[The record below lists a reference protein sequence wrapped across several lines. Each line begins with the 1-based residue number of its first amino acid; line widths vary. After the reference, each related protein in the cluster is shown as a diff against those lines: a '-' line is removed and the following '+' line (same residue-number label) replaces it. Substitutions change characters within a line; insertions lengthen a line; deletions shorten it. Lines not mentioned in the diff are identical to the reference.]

1 MVDSG
6 GFETDGL
13 LWLGCLLL
21 ERLGRK
27 PGGVGGGPV
36 EAERLGGGRLNLFQS
51 LHIFSAAVEQV
62 GREGLAGSDTP
73 ASLQSFFPLGRLS
86 TIGPKHL
93 PPDVVRLLEVGG
105 QFGSGG
111 EAGGRLDLPVV
122 ALKLPAAGQ
131 RPDDLLGRLRRQP
144 ASAVKPLAGSVAVHP
159 ALGEPAE
166 GRVEFLPFGKP
177 AGRLRPHPLLPAAH
191 PASRLSGPGMVG
203 IIAESSIEQ
212 LHRRADLLLKR
223 RGRHCFGGPPA
234 RPLGLG
240 TGGRD
245 RLGKRA
251 SGAVS
256 AGGQKIVP

>member
-1 MVDSG
+1 MMDSG

-36 EAERLGGGRLNLFQS
+36 ESERLGGGRLNLFQS

-62 GREGLAGSDTP
+62 GSEGLAGSDTSAP
-73 ASLQSFFPLGRLS
+73 LQSFFPLGRLG

-93 PPDVVRLLEVGG
+93 PPDVVRLLEMGC
-105 QFGSGG
+105 QFGCGG
-111 EAGGRLDLPVV
+111 EAGCGPDLPVV

-131 RPDDLLGRLRRQP
+131 RPNDLLGRLRCQP
-144 ASAVKPLAGSVAVHP
+144 ASAVKSLAGPVAVHP

-166 GRVEFLPFGKP
+166 GRVEFLPFGEP
-177 AGRLRPHPLLPAAH
+177 AGRLRPHPLLPASY
-191 PASRLSGPGMVG
+191 PAPRLSGPGMVG
-203 IIAESSIEQ
+203 IIAESCIEQ
-212 LHRRADLLLKR
+212 LHRQADLLLEW
-223 RGRHCFGGPPA
+223 RGRQDVGRPPA
-234 RPLGLG
+234 RPLAVG
-240 TGGRD
+240 TGGRE

-251 SGAVS
+251 RGAVS
-256 AGGQKIVP
+256 AGG